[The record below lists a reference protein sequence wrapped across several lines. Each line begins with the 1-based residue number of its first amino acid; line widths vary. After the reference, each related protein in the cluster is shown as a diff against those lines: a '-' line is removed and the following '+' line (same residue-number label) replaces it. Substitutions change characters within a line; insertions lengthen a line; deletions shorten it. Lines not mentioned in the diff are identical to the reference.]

1 MREAIGAL
9 PAPRWDE
16 KLPAGWTLKEMV
28 GHLGYWEST
37 IPAFVE
43 SLRTGT
49 PQEVALLAADDGG
62 GDADGRRPR
71 PASSRAR
78 RSSAAGTMRTRRRSR
93 SRAISPRASS
103 RTTPS

>member
-28 GHLGYWEST
+28 GHLAYWEST

-43 SLRTGT
+43 ALRTGASR
-49 PQEVALLAADDGG
+49 EGDGDVDALNARAA
-62 GDADGRRPR
+62 AE
-71 PASSRAR
+71 AR
-78 RSSAAGTMRTRRRSR
+78 GRSR
-93 SRAISPRASS
+93 EEILESWDDAHAAAVDVARNLSEAELADES
-103 RTTPS
+103 